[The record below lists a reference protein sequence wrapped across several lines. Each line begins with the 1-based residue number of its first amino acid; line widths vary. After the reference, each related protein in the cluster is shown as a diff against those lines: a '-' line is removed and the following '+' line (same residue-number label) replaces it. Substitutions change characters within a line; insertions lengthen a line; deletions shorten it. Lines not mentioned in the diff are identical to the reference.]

1 MYPRLV
7 KPPKAK
13 SFFLFGPRGTGK
25 TTWVRRTFPRAVYI
39 DLLEAELFTRL
50 TANPQR
56 LESLIP
62 IGHRDW
68 VVIDEIQRIPD
79 LLSEVHRLIES
90 RKYKFALTGS
100 SARKLR
106 RGGINLLGGR
116 ARTLAMHPLSA
127 AELGRDFNP
136 EHSLRFGQLPSVCF
150 DSEPDK
156 YLAGY
161 VKTYLEEE
169 VRQEGL
175 TKNLGAFARFL
186 EAASFSQGA
195 VLNISEVARECGVER
210 KVVESY
216 FGILDDLLI
225 GYRLPVFAKRAKRR
239 LVAHPKFYFFDTG
252 VYRALRPRGPLD
264 SPEEIDGA
272 ACETLL
278 FQELMAINDGLELG
292 YKLYYW
298 RSSVQ
303 HEVDFVL
310 YGEKGLLVFEIKR
323 AGRIDGIRLRGLRAF
338 LRDYPMAKAYFLYGG
353 RRRLS
358 EDRINILPM
367 ETAFRELPKILTG
380 PERRGRPSTSRG
392 STSGGRT

>member
-1 MYPRLV
+1 MI
-7 KPPKAK
+7 KPPEAK

-25 TTWVRRTFPRAVYI
+25 TTWVRRTFPQAIYI

-50 TANPQR
+50 MANPQR

-79 LLSEVHRLIES
+79 LLSEVHRLIET

-127 AELGRDFNP
+127 AELGRDFDL
-136 EHSLRFGQLPSVCF
+136 EHSLRFGQLPSVYS
-150 DSEPDK
+150 DSEPER

-175 TKNLGAFARFL
+175 TRNLSAFARFL

-195 VLNISEVARECGVER
+195 VLNISEVWI
-210 KVVESY
+210 KQ
-216 FGILDDLLI
+216 
-225 GYRLPVFAKRAKRR
+225 RR
-239 LVAHPKFYFFDTG
+239 NSL
-252 VYRALRPRGPLD
+252 
-264 SPEEIDGA
+264 
-272 ACETLL
+272 
-278 FQELMAINDGLELG
+278 
-292 YKLYYW
+292 
-298 RSSVQ
+298 
-303 HEVDFVL
+303 
-310 YGEKGLLVFEIKR
+310 
-323 AGRIDGIRLRGLRAF
+323 
-338 LRDYPMAKAYFLYGG
+338 
-353 RRRLS
+353 
-358 EDRINILPM
+358 
-367 ETAFRELPKILTG
+367 
-380 PERRGRPSTSRG
+380 
-392 STSGGRT
+392 